1 MRNHILVLSAAVL
14 LAACGDD
21 HPSAPTSPRALSGSR
36 AAGDL
41 SPALSVPSGQAK
53 PTDQV
58 GFTKI
63 TPVVGPHTPVAA
75 GGAAVSTVLCP
86 AGSVVVGGS
95 YRYIFFDGSTTPP
108 WIFKNDT
115 DGQNGWSV
123 TIENTAPGSFQLT
136 YQVTA
141 YCAS

>member
-14 LAACGDD
+14 LGACGDD
-21 HPSAPTSPRALSGSR
+21 HPSAPNASRGISGSR
-36 AAGDL
+36 SAGDV
-41 SPALSVPSGQAK
+41 SPAAAAVSGQSK

-63 TPVVGPHTPVAA
+63 TAVVGPHTPVAA
-75 GGAAVSTVLCP
+75 GGAGLSTVLCP

-123 TIENTAPGSFQLT
+123 TIVNTAPGSFQLT

>member
-1 MRNHILVLSAAVL
+1 MRNHVLLLSAALL

-21 HPSAPTSPRALSGSR
+21 HPSAPTASRGISGSHS
-36 AAGDL
+36 AGDA
-41 SPALSVPSGQAK
+41 SSVVGPVWGQSK

-58 GFTKI
+58 GFTKV
-63 TPVVGPHTPVAA
+63 TAVVGPHTPVAA
-75 GGAAVSTVLCP
+75 GAAGLSTVLCP

-95 YRYIFFDGSTTPP
+95 FRYIFFDDATTPP

-123 TIENTAPGSFQLT
+123 TIVNTTPGSFQLT

>member
-1 MRNHILVLSAAVL
+1 MRNHILVLSAVL

-21 HPSAPTSPRALSGSR
+21 HPSAPSSARGISGSR
-36 AAGDL
+36 SAGDL
-41 SPALSVPSGQAK
+41 RSAVAPVSGQSK

-123 TIENTAPGSFQLT
+123 TIANTAPGSFQLT

>member
-1 MRNHILVLSAAVL
+1 MRNHILLLSAAVL

-21 HPSAPTSPRALSGSR
+21 HPSAPSTSRAVSGTR

-41 SPALSVPSGQAK
+41 APALSLPSGQSK

-63 TPVVGPHTPVAA
+63 TAVEGPNTPVTA
-75 GGAAVSTVLCP
+75 GAAALSAVPCP
-86 AGSVVVGGS
+86 AGSVIVGGT
-95 YRYIFFDGSTTPP
+95 YRFIYFNSSTTPP
-108 WIFKNDT
+108 WIYKNDT
-115 DGQNGWSV
+115 DGTNGWSV
-123 TIENTAPGSFQLT
+123 TLVNTAPGAFQLT
-136 YQVTA
+136 YKVIA